1 MSVEVFNNMLG
12 EVMTEVTASSDEMV
26 FKGSSG
32 KTFTFLHYQ
41 DCCEHVSIEDV
52 CGDLNDLV
60 GSPLLIA
67 EEVDNVDEPQSS
79 SCKEYES
86 GTWTF
91 YKFATINGSVT
102 VRWLGV
108 SNGYYSESVSFCES

>member
-12 EVMTEVTASSDEMV
+12 KVMDDVSSSGDEMV
-26 FKGSSG
+26 FRSDDG

-41 DCCEHVSIEDV
+41 TCCENVSIEDIA
-52 CGDLNDLV
+52 GDLSDLV
-60 GSPLLIA
+60 GSPLLVA
-67 EEVDNVDEPQSS
+67 EEVSNLDGFQPDES
-79 SCKEYES
+79 S

-91 YKFATINGSVT
+91 YKFATNKGSVT

-108 SNGYYSESVSFCES
+108 SNGYYSERVSYEES